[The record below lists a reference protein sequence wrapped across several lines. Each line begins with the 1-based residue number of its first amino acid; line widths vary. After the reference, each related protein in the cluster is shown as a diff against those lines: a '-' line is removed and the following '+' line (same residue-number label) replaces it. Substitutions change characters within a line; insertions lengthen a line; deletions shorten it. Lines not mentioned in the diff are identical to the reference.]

1 MGPEPACCLVHDPGP
16 TGEPPAAA
24 GVQRLPRGWLVGW
37 DCEIGGPRDR
47 PVRMALV
54 ALHPELGIA
63 LLEGATWTER
73 ADDILRGRLAEARFA
88 AIFGGHPPVLHG
100 TLEPGEIPRL
110 VPLLADAFSGL
121 PALDLAGGDAWVAT
135 ATRLIVP
142 RDRCWTDNLER
153 VPRATPSWS
162 HGRPG
167 SARPGWRGEPAPV
180 VQLRRAA
187 GEPRAEGAEPER
199 TPPLP
204 APEARRAWPR
214 AVRGG
219 AGACA
224 AAAVVALAMSTQWRE
239 PSPPAEPATTAAL
252 TATEEGAE
260 GATASARASSGVA
273 PPPGTTAAASSSL
286 LPPPASLPLP
296 PAAASPPP
304 ARRAE
309 PSAARVVQRGETR
322 MRAAAPVQRPARP
335 GRDAAESR
343 AGRRA
348 PG

>member
-1 MGPEPACCLVHDPGP
+1 
-16 TGEPPAAA
+16 
-24 GVQRLPRGWLVGW
+24 
-37 DCEIGGPRDR
+37 
-47 PVRMALV
+47 MALV

-88 AIFGGHPPVLHG
+88 AIFGGYPPVLHG

-214 AVRGG
+214 AVR

-252 TATEEGAE
+252 TATEEGA
-260 GATASARASSGVA
+260 TASARAFSGVA
-273 PPPGTTAAASSSL
+273 PVEAAPSSSL

-335 GRDAAESR
+335 RGDAAESR

>member
-1 MGPEPACCLVHDPGP
+1 
-16 TGEPPAAA
+16 
-24 GVQRLPRGWLVGW
+24 
-37 DCEIGGPRDR
+37 
-47 PVRMALV
+47 
-54 ALHPELGIA
+54 
-63 LLEGATWTER
+63 
-73 ADDILRGRLAEARFA
+73 
-88 AIFGGHPPVLHG
+88 LHG

-135 ATRLIVP
+135 ATRLLVP

-204 APEARRAWPR
+204 APEARRARPR

-260 GATASARASSGVA
+260 GATASARAFSGVA
-273 PPPGTTAAASSSL
+273 PVEAAPSSSL

-335 GRDAAESR
+335 GGDAAESR